1 MGSLPLMDQPG
12 GQWRYNTSSQVLGVL
27 VARASGQPAE
37 AFYAERIFG
46 PLGMHDTGFRVPAAE
61 LHRLVPC
68 YQAAGGGLGPFHDH
82 RPWSCSPVL
91 TARGARPDSSVG
103 DSLSFGRIR
112 LDGRAHPR
120 ARLP

>member
-27 VARASGQPAE
+27 VAQASGKPAE
-37 AFYAERIFG
+37 AFYAERILG

-68 YQAAGGGLGPFHDH
+68 YQEAGGVLVTFDH
-82 RPWSCSPVL
+82 HRRRFASPGAHTACPAHAPTACNYL
-91 TARGARPDSSVG
+91 T
-103 DSLSFGRIR
+103 L
-112 LDGRAHPR
+112 
-120 ARLP
+120 